1 MQDWLR
7 FVKSKKGR
15 LGSELDLS
23 LLEPGDLLKVV
34 TKNSE
39 YVLKI
44 VKGREADLSCAQ
56 PGRPNGRVRIM
67 GCTFGRSSSIKPDHL
82 FCGGN
87 LEEKIA
93 TNRPALKL
101 IRRGDE
107 RGLGRALTAGIEYGL
122 DNGFDIIGTMD
133 ADLSHDPAYLL
144 PMIELLASH
153 DLVIGSRYVREGGTV
168 NWGMHRVLLSWFAN
182 QFAAALLRLP
192 ARDIT
197 SNY

>member
-1 MQDWLR
+1 MQDWIR

-44 VKGREADLSCAQ
+44 VKGREADLACAQ

-87 LEEKIA
+87 LEFTYEIEG
-93 TNRPALKL
+93 
-101 IRRGDE
+101 RRMVHKTTE
-107 RGLGRALTAGIEYGL
+107 IKAIYWRRKTK
-122 DNGFDIIGTMD
+122 
-133 ADLSHDPAYLL
+133 
-144 PMIELLASH
+144 
-153 DLVIGSRYVREGGTV
+153 
-168 NWGMHRVLLSWFAN
+168 
-182 QFAAALLRLP
+182 
-192 ARDIT
+192 
-197 SNY
+197 

>member
-1 MQDWLR
+1 MQDWIR
-7 FVKSKKGR
+7 FVKSKKDR

-87 LEEKIA
+87 LEL
-93 TNRPALKL
+93 TY
-101 IRRGDE
+101 RRNDAAMTHRTTAIKE
-107 RGLGRALTAGIEYGL
+107 IHLQIGRA
-122 DNGFDIIGTMD
+122 
-133 ADLSHDPAYLL
+133 H
-144 PMIELLASH
+144 
-153 DLVIGSRYVREGGTV
+153 V
-168 NWGMHRVLLSWFAN
+168 
-182 QFAAALLRLP
+182 
-192 ARDIT
+192 
-197 SNY
+197 